1 MREKMEDNLLN
12 CNVGNNTKIEFSGCN
27 ICGDLHK
34 THECYFLTNFQ
45 YIRDSKTTTRA
56 RQTLP
61 KDLEIIRMADGTT
74 SVIAKCNYQRGMTFG
89 PFEAKRNWAM
99 NPAIN
104 FTIKIFGES
113 TKDTYYLDYSDEDTS
128 NWMCFVPPATNA
140 KEQNLICYQS
150 NQEIYYTVSR
160 EIPAGEEL
168 RVWYAPYYAQKMKI
182 PLHVNNRALP
192 PLHPITPDEKDSVEI
207 LNVALAQELADRLS
221 PTKLGAKD
229 KKKIWT
235 CRICAMTLNSVVA
248 YAKHQMNHYKP
259 LVRTICTICNKKFP
273 NLATLDRHRADLHSP
288 GRNEE
293 NIVGIPTTANQ
304 QQQNAATIL
313 NMSEQFM
320 TEKENHD
327 LSLLDSSINTNDLLH
342 HAGSLI
348 ENSSLKSILENQCL
362 NMNVSS
368 MADSILSEHISSAD
382 SVKFNVEELS
392 SELLD
397 IIPEDEEKISEN
409 STENFDCDI
418 CGKKFQRVHY
428 LYRHLRKHTGEF
440 ICSTCLCVFA
450 RKENLVSHRCSA
462 TKSPRK
468 DSTCYQCSYCSKNFA
483 KEKYFKN
490 HIAQHCEVYRC
501 RRCRHRFS
509 TKSELDSHKC
519 GSPNQA
525 CGQCGKNFFTA
536 LYLKR
541 HIKRQHEAPK
551 AQKKKK
557 PGEEKSAICEICG
570 DIFKNLG
577 NLQQHQKSHG
587 EKAYECEI
595 CNRRFHRIGVLKEHK
610 FTHQSAELPC
620 NVCGKKFKSKRALD
634 VHVLLHGNKKYQ
646 CEKCDKSFFQ
656 KCNYLKHY
664 KQIHAEKVLQS
675 CPHCSLTFMTESA
688 FNKHVAGHDKNI
700 QGYPCDVC
708 KKFFPSQAKVARH
721 MQTCHSGIIYRCPFC
736 KSTVRHRHSLRRH
749 FKKQHRDLT
758 DEWNKPGFYKQLE
771 EKSTVG
777 NSDKSPDE
785 PGTLDK
791 VLVEQQVS
799 EDVTEHLEDTDKV
812 TGSIAEPVTTEFS
825 ESLNTVQGI
834 QGTENIQ
841 DLMQNVK
848 SVDLEVNNQL
858 LNDVPQLRIDSD
870 SQLAETVLNNT
881 YIFGEDGDFVF
892 YVLDNDTELGL

>member
-1 MREKMEDNLLN
+1 MEDNLLN
-12 CNVGNNTKIEFSGCN
+12 CNVGNNTKIDFSGCN

-61 KDLEIIRMADGTT
+61 KDLEITRMADGTT
-74 SVIAKCNYQRGMTFG
+74 SVIAKRSYQRGMTFG

-104 FTIKIFGES
+104 FAIKIFEES
-113 TKDTYYLDYSDEDTS
+113 INDTYYLDYSDEDTS
-128 NWMCFVPPATNA
+128 NWMCFIPPATNA

-150 NQEIYYTVSR
+150 NQEIYYTVMR
-160 EIPAGEEL
+160 EIPVGEEL

-192 PLHPITPDEKDSVEI
+192 PLQPITADEKDSVEI
-207 LNVALAQELADRLS
+207 LDVALAQDLADRLP

-229 KKKIWT
+229 EKKIWT
-235 CRICAMTLNSVVA
+235 CRICSMTINSVVA

-259 LVRTICTICNKKFP
+259 LVGTICIICNKKFP
-273 NLATLDRHRADLHSP
+273 NFATLERHRVDCHSLAS
-288 GRNEE
+288 NEE

-342 HAGSLI
+342 HTGSLI

-397 IIPEDEEKISEN
+397 ITPDDEEKISEN
-409 STENFDCDI
+409 STKNFDCDI
-418 CGKKFQRVHY
+418 CGKKFLRVHY

-450 RKENLVSHRCSA
+450 RKENLVSHVCAA
-462 TKSPRK
+462 TKSQSKGFTR
-468 DSTCYQCSYCSKNFA
+468 YQCSYCPKNFA
-483 KEKYFKN
+483 REKYLKN
-490 HIAQHCEVYRC
+490 HITRHSELHRC
-501 RRCRHRFS
+501 RRCRQKFS
-509 TKSELDSHKC
+509 TRSELDSHKC
-519 GSPNQA
+519 GSPKQA
-525 CGQCGKNFFTA
+525 CGQCGKKFFNA
-536 LYLKR
+536 VYLKR
-541 HIKRQHEAPK
+541 HIKRHNETPK

-557 PGEEKSAICEICG
+557 AGEEILVICEICG
-570 DIFKNLG
+570 DIFKNLWS
-577 NLQQHQKSHG
+577 LQQHQKSHG

-595 CNRRFHRIGVLKEHK
+595 CNRRFHRIGVLKQHK

-646 CEKCDKSFFQ
+646 CDKCDKSFFQ
-656 KCNYLKHY
+656 KYNYLKHY
-664 KQIHAEKVLQS
+664 KQIHAEKVLHS
-675 CPHCSLTFMTESA
+675 CPHCSLTFMSESA
-688 FNKHVAGHDKNI
+688 FNKHVAGHDKNLE
-700 QGYPCDVC
+700 GFPCDVC
-708 KKFFPSQAKVARH
+708 KKFFHTQAKVARH

-749 FKKQHRDLT
+749 FEKQHKDLT
-758 DEWNKPGFYKQLE
+758 DEWSKPGFYKQLE

-777 NSDKSPDE
+777 NSGKSPDE
-785 PGTLDK
+785 AGTSDQI
-791 VLVEQQVS
+791 LVKQQVA
-799 EDVTEHLEDTDKV
+799 EDVTEHVEATDEVAK
-812 TGSIAEPVTTEFS
+812 SIAEPVAAEFS
-825 ESLNTVQGI
+825 ENLNTVQEI

-848 SVDLEVNNQL
+848 SDDLEVNSQL

-892 YVLDNDTELGL
+892 YVLDNNTILGS